1 MVKIIHAA
9 DLHLDSAF
17 SALDTDAARFRRA
30 HQRSLVQKI
39 VEIGNEEQVDLILL
53 PGDLFDGKNSLY
65 ETAQA
70 LGTSFAKSRAKIFI
84 APGNHDPYNNES
96 PYRAAHFSDNVHLFT
111 RESIEKV
118 ELPELNCVVYGA
130 AFTSMSCE
138 KPLLE
143 GFSAEEGALN
153 LMVLHGEVTSSP
165 SKNNPISREQIEKSN
180 LNYLALGHVHSYK
193 GVMREGKTSYAYPG
207 TPEGRGFDECGEKGI
222 LIGTV
227 SESGVNLEF
236 RKISPYAYEER
247 VIDINDLEKSVPEDA
262 RCEVCRIILTGE
274 TNEVNTEE
282 IENRYK
288 ERFYKLNVLDRTV
301 APHSVWD
308 SLDEDSVKGM
318 FLRKLKESGLDE
330 ETIDL
335 AATFGISAIE
345 NREV

>member
-17 SALDTDAARFRRA
+17 SALDADAARTRRA
-30 HQRSLVQKI
+30 HQRELVQKI

-53 PGDLFDGKNSLY
+53 PGDLFDGKNAIY
-65 ETAQA
+65 ETAQVLSTA
-70 LGTSFAKSRAKIFI
+70 FAKSRAQIFI

-96 PYRAAHFSDNVHLFT
+96 PYRAAHFSENVHLFT

-118 ELPELNCVVYGA
+118 ELPALNCAVYGA

-138 KPLLE
+138 KSLLE
-143 GFSAEEGALN
+143 GFTAEEGMLN
-153 LMVLHGEVTSSP
+153 LMVLHGEVTSSA

-207 TPEGRGFDECGEKGI
+207 APEGRGFDECGEKGI

-227 SESGVNLEF
+227 SENGVNLEF
-236 RKISPYAYEER
+236 RKISPYSYEER
-247 VIDINDLEKSVPEDA
+247 VIDINELDKSIPEDA
-262 RCEVCRIILTGE
+262 RCEVSRIILTGE
-274 TNEVNTEE
+274 AESVNAEE

-288 ERFYKLNVLDRTV
+288 DRFYKLSVIDRTT

-308 SLDEDSVKGM
+308 AVDEDSVKGM

-330 ETIDL
+330 ETVNL

-345 NREV
+345 NREG